1 MTTIN
6 EMPSNVLVYIGTL
19 LETNPTHLSP
29 VNKVFNE
36 WIARGCYEELF
47 ARYQNCPLIKGYIE
61 LAEGEDHKINTVKA
75 TYQRVVRLLATSG
88 IDKSKLNLNPLCLGD
103 LIQTK
108 LHPFLQ
114 SYCIVLDRIANDLPE
129 AGRFQDAIQEMT
141 LLQQAGEIRSWMLL
155 NPQLLG
161 LITNL
166 NLMQCDLHFLPPEI
180 HLFSNLIKLIIGRN
194 ELTFLPT
201 TIGNLPE
208 LRSLAIQSN
217 HIESL
222 PASMK
227 NLRLLTRFSM
237 CGNPITR
244 LPNELKVIIPKMES
258 LAIDPDVTFED
269 GTLVQS
275 LQRPNP
281 DACRRIAQFAY
292 HAVEL

>member
-155 NPQLLG
+155 NPQLFR
-161 LITNL
+161 INYEFEL
-166 NLMQCDLHFLPPEI
+166 NAMRLAFLT
-180 HLFSNLIKLIIGRN
+180 S
-194 ELTFLPT
+194 
-201 TIGNLPE
+201 
-208 LRSLAIQSN
+208 
-217 HIESL
+217 
-222 PASMK
+222 
-227 NLRLLTRFSM
+227 
-237 CGNPITR
+237 
-244 LPNELKVIIPKMES
+244 
-258 LAIDPDVTFED
+258 
-269 GTLVQS
+269 
-275 LQRPNP
+275 
-281 DACRRIAQFAY
+281 
-292 HAVEL
+292 

>member
-6 EMPSNVLVYIGTL
+6 DLNGDVLVYIGKL
-19 LETNPTHLSP
+19 LEANPTHLTP
-29 VNKVFNE
+29 VSRIFNK

-47 ARYQNCPLIKGYIE
+47 ARYQNCPLIKEYVD
-61 LAEGEDHKINTVKA
+61 LVEGDNYKINTVKA
-75 TYQRVVRLLATSG
+75 TYQRVVRLLTVSG

-114 SYCIVLDRIANDLPE
+114 SYCMVLDRIANDLPE
-129 AGRFQDAIQEMT
+129 AGRFQAAIQEMT
-141 LLQQAGEIRSWMLL
+141 LLQQAGEIRSWMLQ
-155 NPQLLG
+155 NPQLLA

-180 HLFSNLIKLIIGRN
+180 QLFSNLIKLIIGRN

-217 HIESL
+217 NIESL
-222 PASMK
+222 PTSMK

-237 CGNPITR
+237 CGNPIKR
-244 LPNELKVIIPKMES
+244 LPNELKVIIPQMES
-258 LAIDPDVTFED
+258 LAIDPAVTFED

-281 DACRRIAQFAY
+281 DACRRIAQFSY